1 MRKILLL
8 TLLLFSF
15 IGIAVGQSNNE
26 SLMVVKSFSELPN
39 DMTARVEAP
48 LKDQNGEVCA
58 VIKIETTYTD
68 FNFSVGMMGVTK
80 VVQQKGEIWVY
91 VPHSVNRL
99 TLSHAQLG
107 VLRDYFFPVPIKAA
121 TTYLLQLSTGKVV
134 TQQVVEEDAGGQYF
148 MVNYSPSDVDVDL
161 YIDDQYNQTFS
172 GGTAGMMLPYGR
184 HSYRIEAPRY
194 RNVAGVV
201 TIGQERSDM
210 QVSLVPS
217 YGYLSV
223 SSVPES
229 GVDVYINNELVGTT
243 PFKTKALDEGV
254 YSLRTMSKHY
264 APLRREVSVEGGG
277 ATQELRLEL
286 LANFAEVTLGCS
298 HSGAEVYVNDELMR
312 GVVRL
317 TPGIYK
323 VEARKAGHR
332 TEVRSV
338 EVVAGRAQSVEFGAL
353 IAVLGKLNISSNPL
367 GAEVFVDGVRLGS
380 SPNIFSDVLVGE
392 HTVELRKDG
401 YESYKGT
408 LTISEGKVTDY
419 SATLSKAVVAAPVVR
434 NLPKKEFTAATYV
447 SMGSPTELIVPDGY
461 THIAERA
468 LKESKVTSVKLPNSV
483 TTIGSSAFWDCDA
496 LTSIEIPNSVTTIGD
511 LAFWNC
517 DALTSIEI
525 PYSVTSIEGDAF
537 NACNKLTNI
546 EFKGSEFSCSN
557 GLVLNRER
565 MEVISALRAV
575 VDSAVSI
582 PQGVTTI
589 GDFAF
594 SDCDA
599 LTSIEIPNSVT
610 TIGSGAF
617 RGCSALISIELPNS
631 VTTIGSSAFW
641 RCSAL
646 ISIELPNSV
655 TTIGVKAFDIC
666 KNLKTI
672 KVAKKSPILKQLK
685 KEYGGK
691 VKTYK

>member
-1 MRKILLL
+1 MKKKLFL
-8 TLLLFSF
+8 TLLLFCF
-15 IGIAVGQSNNE
+15 TGVAVGQSNNE
-26 SLMVVKSFSELPN
+26 SLMVVKSFSELQN

-68 FNFSVGMMGVTK
+68 FSFSVGMMGVQKT
-80 VVQQKGEIWVY
+80 VQKKGEIWVY
-91 VPHSVNRL
+91 VPRAVNRIS
-99 TLSHAQLG
+99 LSHAQLG
-107 VLRDYFFPVPIKAA
+107 VLRDYYFPVPIKAA

-134 TQQVVEEDAGGQYF
+134 TQVVEEDAGGQYF

-172 GGTAGMMLPYGR
+172 GGTAGVMLPYGR

-201 TIGQERSDM
+201 TIGKERSDM

-254 YSLRTMSKHY
+254 YSLRTMSKYY
-264 APLRREVSVEGGG
+264 APLRRDVSVEGGG
-277 ATQELRLEL
+277 ATQQLRLEL
-286 LANFAEVTLGCS
+286 SANFAEVTLGCS

-323 VEARKAGHR
+323 VEARKAGYR

-353 IAVLGKLNISSNPL
+353 TAVLGKLNISSNPL

-380 SPNIFSDVLVGE
+380 SPNIFSEVLVGE

-408 LTISEGKVTDY
+408 ITISENKVTDY
-419 SATLSKAVVAAPVVR
+419 SATLSKAVVAAPVAKPTPTPVATSAPDPVDDKPIVR
-434 NLPKKEFTAATYV
+434 NLPKKEFTAATYAE
-447 SMGSPTELIVPDGY
+447 MGSPTALVIPDSY
-461 THIAERA
+461 THITEDA
-468 LKESKVTSVKLPNSV
+468 LKETHVCFVKLPNTMVSVGKSAFKDCISLTAIEMSDNITLIDDDTFRGCFSLKSIKLPNKLMTVGNSAFCYCHSITTIKLPDSV
-483 TTIGSSAFWDCDA
+483 TSIGNNSFGYCSS
-496 LTSIEIPNSVTTIGD
+496 LTSIELSNNLNVIGSW
-511 LAFWNC
+511 AFIDC
-517 DALTSIEI
+517 TSLTSIKI
-525 PYSVTSIEGDAF
+525 PHS
-537 NACNKLTNI
+537 
-546 EFKGSEFSCSN
+546 
-557 GLVLNRER
+557 
-565 MEVISALRAV
+565 VIS
-575 VDSAVSI
+575 
-582 PQGVTTI
+582 I
-589 GDFAF
+589 GQDILK
-594 SDCDA
+594 S
-599 LTSIEIPNSVT
+599 
-610 TIGSGAF
+610 
-617 RGCSALISIELPNS
+617 
-631 VTTIGSSAFW
+631 
-641 RCSAL
+641 
-646 ISIELPNSV
+646 
-655 TTIGVKAFDIC
+655 KAILY
-666 KNLKTI
+666 NRNHLKTI
-672 KVAKKSPILKQLK
+672 MVAERSPILKQLK

-691 VKTYK
+691 VKTY